1 MTTFEYLRKLND
13 LLFVAFTFSSQVWM
27 FDKREKMIEYFIDRV
42 FENELCTAVVV
53 SDRTGEYY
61 RMGEDVMFCRYL
73 NYLPKTFNFITSRE
87 CQCENV
93 KHSILIMIPILE
105 GSAVYIF
112 LSEES
117 EEVIQ
122 ILKDMAMVLAR
133 AIENLE
139 TKETVYAMVKRLERN
154 LEYFQFLAD
163 RLRNPLSVIM
173 GVTEMVDEFGVG
185 KGLRM
190 IRESAERMKKVLDD
204 LGDAEVLTK
213 KMCEDNFISEFTR

>member
-1 MTTFEYLRKLND
+1 MADLRYLKRLND

-27 FDKREKMIEYFIDRV
+27 FSKREEMIEFFISRV

-53 SDRTGEYY
+53 SDKTGEYY
-61 RMGEDVMFCRYL
+61 RMDEDIMTCKYL
-73 NYLPKTFNFITSRE
+73 SYLPKTFNFVNSKE
-87 CQCENV
+87 CRCKNV
-93 KHSILIMIPILE
+93 KHKLLIMIPILK

-117 EEVIQ
+117 EEVTQ
-122 ILKDMAMVLAR
+122 IFKDMAVVLAR

-139 TKETVYAMVKRLERN
+139 AKETVYAMVRRLERN

-173 GVTEMVDEFGVG
+173 GVAEMVDDFGIE
-185 KGLRM
+185 KGLEM
-190 IRESAERMKKVLDD
+190 IKENAERMRRVLDD
-204 LGDAEVLTK
+204 LSDAEVLTK
-213 KMCEDNFISEFTR
+213 KMCEDNFIFEFTR